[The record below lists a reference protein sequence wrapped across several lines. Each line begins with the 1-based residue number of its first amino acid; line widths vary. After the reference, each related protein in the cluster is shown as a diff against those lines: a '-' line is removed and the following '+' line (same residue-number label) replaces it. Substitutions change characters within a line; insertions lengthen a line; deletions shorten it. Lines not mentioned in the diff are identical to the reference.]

1 MITFGDNIVMFTFAY
16 LSVLGGFMLG
26 RLFFKCFLGL
36 FVVGVVCMARVFE
49 RCKNPWSN
57 RCKNSDVVLYI
68 LYKGEEVPICSRCW
82 RKIAGMDVE
91 W

>member
-1 MITFGDNIVMFTFAY
+1 MFTFAY
-16 LSVLGGFMLG
+16 LSVLGGFMFE
-26 RLFFKCFLGL
+26 RLFFKRFLGL
-36 FVVGVVCMARVFE
+36 FVIDVIRMAKVSE

-57 RCKNSDVVLYI
+57 RCKNSDVALYI

-82 RKIAGMDVE
+82 RRIADMDVE